1 MTQYNVTPQYVS
13 EAAQQADNTANDVLT
28 QLTNL
33 QSYVNQLVGDAAGAA
48 GGTAGAYQ
56 WMGVTASQFSEL
68 MNNVHIYSVA
78 LHDALVDIGEGLRGN
93 YVNYVNSEADNL
105 RGLQSIDGGLLNT
118 PTDPGSQSGT
128 LTPVPNVPPANL

>member
-1 MTQYNVTPQYVS
+1 
-13 EAAQQADNTANDVLT
+13 

-118 PTDPGSQSGT
+118 PTDPASQPGT
-128 LTPVPNVPPANL
+128 LTTVPTVPPANL